1 MGREPRKGCGGGA
14 VTLLFNPWAWL
25 AAIALLAG
33 SYGSGRWHQYR
44 SDLKAQAEAKL
55 TESESARLRERA
67 AQVNTQRITDAKET
81 ANRDRVARLAAEL
94 ERMRKRPDRLPEPA
108 RAACA
113 GSTGAEL
120 AAPDGGF
127 LARYGAYA
135 RSIQLELEAC
145 QQREAV
151 TP

>member
-1 MGREPRKGCGGGA
+1 M
-14 VTLLFNPWAWL
+14 LNPYVWL
-25 AAIALLAG
+25 AVLALLAG
-33 SYGSGRWHQYR
+33 SYGTGRWHQYR
-44 SDLKAQAEAKL
+44 SDLKDQAEAKF

-67 AQVNTQRITDAKET
+67 AQVSAQRIADEKEA
-81 ANRDRVARLAAEL
+81 ANRDRVGRLAAEL
-94 ERMRKRPDRLPEPA
+94 ERMRKRADRLPEA
-108 RAACA
+108 SRAACA
-113 GSTGAEL
+113 GATGAEL

-151 TP
+151 SQ